1 MLYHVLTMLLLGE
14 FWKYLELGV
23 GKAFEGLELSELPC
37 GDLLSEMQV
46 VEVKSEKYF
55 FKASTWEL

>member
-1 MLYHVLTMLLLGE
+1 MLYHALTMLLLGE
-14 FWKYLELGV
+14 FWKYLQLGA

-55 FKASTWEL
+55 LRANTWEL